1 MNKII
6 ASASLVTLG
15 VASLN
20 AAYAPG
26 LTPAQSSKPWNV
38 SAVLRG
44 FYDDNYTTLKDSLA
58 EETFGIEVRPSVGL
72 NLVLDQTTI
81 GLTYTYGLKYYEDS
95 DEVDHAHD
103 IALKVSHAFSEQTK
117 FDLSN
122 TFSVAQEP
130 QIDDP
135 VLATPL
141 RSEGD
146 YIRNSARAM
155 LSLEVSELLGFEL
168 AYANYF
174 YDYDDEGV
182 GSYSSLL
189 DRMEHFFTLDSRW
202 TVSPTTVGVVGY
214 RYSITDYTG
223 DDAILAPVPPFFPGY
238 FPDDR
243 DNTSHYAYVG
253 ADQTFNPNLTG
264 SLRVGAQFVDYDSG
278 GDDTS
283 PYVDASLTYR
293 YLPGS
298 TFQLGARHQHSSTDV
313 VAQDQQATSVYAS
326 INHRITSNLTGTLYG
341 RYQKSNFDNTVVGG
355 VSSDFSEDF
364 YSVAAYLTYKLNEF
378 VSLEGGYTFDNL
390 DSDNA
395 DRAYERNRVYAGVRA
410 AF

>member
-44 FYDDNYTTLKDSLA
+44 FWDDNYTTLPAGA
-58 EETFGIEVRPSVGL
+58 EQETFGFEVRPSVGL
-72 NLVLDQTTI
+72 NLVMDQTTI

-95 DEVDHAHD
+95 DEVDHSHD
-103 IALKVSHAFSEQTK
+103 FAARLSHAFSEQTK
-117 FDLSN
+117 LDVTD
-122 TFSVAQEP
+122 TFSIAQEP

-146 YIRNSARAM
+146 YMRNIARAT
-155 LSLEVSELLGFEL
+155 LNLQTTELLGFEL
-168 AYANYF
+168 GYANHF
-174 YDYDDEGV
+174 YDYDQDGSDLAI
-182 GSYSSLL
+182 GSYSALL
-189 DRMEHFFTLDSRW
+189 DRLEHYFNLDSRW
-202 TVSPTTVGVVGY
+202 TVSPTTVGIVGY
-214 RYSITDYTG
+214 RYSIVDYTSDDLIAPGLTG
-223 DDAILAPVPPFFPGY
+223 DS
-238 FPDDR
+238 R
-243 DNTSHYAYVG
+243 DNTSHYAYAGV
-253 ADQTFNPNLTG
+253 DQTFNNQLTG
-264 SLRVGAQFVDYDSG
+264 ELRVGAQFVDYDSG

-298 TFQLGARHQHSSTDV
+298 SLQIGARHQHSATDV
-313 VAQDQQATSVYAS
+313 ISRDQQATSLYAS
-326 INHRITSNLTGTLYG
+326 INHKITSLLTGTLYG
-341 RYQKSNFDNTVVGG
+341 RYQHSEFNGG
-355 VSSDFSEDF
+355 PAGVDGASDEF
-364 YSVAAYLTYKLNEF
+364 YSISAYLSYKLTEF
-378 VSLEGGYTFDNL
+378 VSLDAGYTFDNL
-390 DSDNA
+390 DSDLNG
-395 DRAYERNRVYAGVRA
+395 RSYERNRVYAGVRA

>member
-44 FYDDNYTTLKDSLA
+44 FYDDNYTTLPYYSA
-58 EETFGIEVRPSVGL
+58 QETFGIEVRPSVGL

-103 IALKVSHAFSEQTK
+103 VALKVSHAFSEQTK
-117 FDLSN
+117 FDLTD
-122 TFSVAQEP
+122 TFSIAQEP

-135 VLATPL
+135 VFATPL
-141 RSEGD
+141 RTESD
-146 YIRNSARAM
+146 YIRNVARAS
-155 LSLEVSELLGFEL
+155 LSLQTTELLGFEL

-174 YDYDDEGV
+174 YDYDGEGL
-182 GSYSSLL
+182 GSYSALL
-189 DRMEHFFTLDSRW
+189 DRLEHYFTLDSRW
-202 TVSPTTVGVVGY
+202 TVSPTTIGVVGY
-214 RYSITDYTG
+214 RYSITDYTS
-223 DDAILAPVPPFFPGY
+223 DDDIIAGTPA
-238 FPDDR
+238 DSR
-243 DNTSHYAYVG
+243 DSTSHYAYVG

-264 SLRVGAQFVDYDSG
+264 SVRLGAQFVDYDSG

-298 TFQLGARHQHSSTDV
+298 SFQLGARHQHSSTDV
-313 VAQDQQATSVYAS
+313 AARDQQATSIYAS

-341 RYQKSNFDNTVVGG
+341 RYQKSDFDNTIVGG
-355 VSSDFSEDF
+355 VGSGFTEDF
-364 YSVAAYLTYKLNEF
+364 QSLSAYLSYKLTEF
-378 VSLEGGYTFDNL
+378 VSLEGGYTYDHL
-390 DSDNA
+390 DSDNPA
-395 DRAYERNRVYAGVRA
+395 RSYERNRVYAGVRA